1 VGFEP
6 QQDALA
12 RLNAEKSAAE
22 TYLPNAVGTD
32 GTSTLHIFKSSGCA
46 SMFRA
51 DQGIVRIFERF
62 DVMTRLR
69 DTIDMKT
76 TPLDK
81 IDDVPQIDILKI
93 DVQGSEYDIIKSG
106 RAKMADAVAVQ
117 TEVRFF
123 SDL

>member
-1 VGFEP
+1 
-6 QQDALA
+6 
-12 RLNAEKSAAE
+12 
-22 TYLPNAVGTD
+22 
-32 GTSTLHIFKSSGCA
+32 
-46 SMFRA
+46 MFRA